1 MSLYQLHRCVW
12 DFVRAGE
19 IRSGNS
25 GGRFDGSRYELTDEE
40 RRAFERRDPAA
51 LYRLGLHP
59 VLLHGFC
66 RAVGY
71 QRDEYRKL
79 LVAAEPVPPP
89 GEARIGR
96 WQR

>member
-1 MSLYQLHRCVW
+1 VSLYYLHRCVW

-19 IRSGNS
+19 VRSG
-25 GGRFDGSRYELTDEE
+25 GYELTDEE
-40 RRAFERRDPAA
+40 REAFERRDPAA

-71 QRDEYRKL
+71 RRDEYREL
-79 LVAAEPVPPP
+79 LAAASEPEP
-89 GEARIGR
+89 GLERTAR

>member
-1 MSLYQLHRCVW
+1 M
-12 DFVRAGE
+12 RAGE
-19 IRSGNS
+19 VRSGNP

-71 QRDEYRKL
+71 RRDEYREML
-79 LVAAEPVPPP
+79 AAESPPAP
-89 GEARIGR
+89 GSEPEPSWERTGR